1 MIKVIS
7 DVFWTVAPPV
17 GALVFALAVIRVN
30 DALKRRKARR
40 EALAIEAEA
49 AAARQTPVTPAVLAA
64 TARRNDAKWA
74 KMGGGK

>member
-7 DVFWTVAPPV
+7 DVFWTIAPPV